1 MGRGR
6 TTKYLNSKDGYI
18 TDGIHICKYC
28 DKQFNGSIQKIKGV
42 INLHYKKEHNDP
54 IAIYDH
60 LHKDDSNTYVN
71 MLDGYTVRNTSIF

>member
-6 TTKYLNSKDGYI
+6 TTKYLNSKAGYI
-18 TDGIHICKYC
+18 NDGIHTCKYC
-28 DKQFNGSIQKIKGV
+28 DKKFNGSIQKIKGV

-60 LHKDDSNTYVN
+60 LYVDDSNTYVN
-71 MLDGYTVRNTSIF
+71 TFNGYITPRDFTF